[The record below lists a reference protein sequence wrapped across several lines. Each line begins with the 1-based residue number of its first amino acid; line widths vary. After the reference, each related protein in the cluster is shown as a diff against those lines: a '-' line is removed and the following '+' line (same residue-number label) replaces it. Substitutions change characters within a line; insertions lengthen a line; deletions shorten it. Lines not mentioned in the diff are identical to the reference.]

1 VLSRIVKT
9 STGYGHTYSSRCE
22 SSLMKCYIYLI
33 TTLFLLHHLR
43 LDATRSC
50 NVSSFTHS
58 LNGTQCFGLVQVVD
72 GITSY
77 SECETACCSI
87 SSCEMFEW
95 CSSSN
100 PACGSYAG
108 TCWTGQA
115 DLTKCV
121 PSAEWQGAY
130 RTLPPPPPRL
140 PQRFL
145 RPYTQSPT
153 LPLAVLDLADET
165 RGSATW
171 TIQVDNEP
179 LRSVYVPSG
188 GYNSDQ
194 QICHSLIV
202 YLLILQPITLVNL
215 PCI

>member
-1 VLSRIVKT
+1 MIFQGVELKT
-9 STGYGHTYSSRCE
+9 FTSDIDKSTNSLRE
-22 SSLMKCYIYLI
+22 STNTLVIMKYFL
-33 TTLFLLHHLR
+33 TSTLFLLHHLLR

-50 NVSSFTHS
+50 NVSSFSHS
-58 LNGTQCFGLVQVVD
+58 LNGTQCFGLVQVN
-72 GITSY
+72 GISSY
-77 SECETACCSI
+77 SECETNCCSY
-87 SSCEMFEW
+87 SSCQMFEW

-145 RPYTQSPT
+145 RP
-153 LPLAVLDLADET
+153 
-165 RGSATW
+165 
-171 TIQVDNEP
+171 
-179 LRSVYVPSG
+179 
-188 GYNSDQ
+188 
-194 QICHSLIV
+194 
-202 YLLILQPITLVNL
+202 
-215 PCI
+215 